1 MMQKQGGN
9 RMRKKSVAL
18 TMAFAVAVGTIAGST
33 FAYAEEATDTM
44 APFED
49 TVELHVV
56 GTEFAAARYPEGDDL
71 TYNIWTRACKD
82 RFNVDVI
89 TDWISDDYTTKINL
103 SIAEGDLPD
112 VFTVNESQLQ
122 QLIDADLIWDLSD
135 VFDTYASE
143 KLKHYEEVDER
154 SFNAGK
160 RDGKRYAIPT
170 LHYGF
175 IEQPDYVWIRN
186 DWKEELGLE
195 DPKTMDDLVNIAKAF
210 MEKYGGYGIAA
221 DQTLDYLNLLAPGW
235 GAHPDVWLKNDD
247 GEIVYGTVQ
256 PEMKDAVAAWADW
269 YQEGILS
276 PDFATMDMAK
286 MNESVVAGE
295 VGIQP
300 FMQWWGY
307 EPGPSVVANNGLES
321 MFLPYNIP
329 SATGET
335 VLQSILNSTSSYIVV
350 SKDFEYPEAAL
361 KLMNFYVYMNTESSG
376 KEDPDVIDSFLNDGI
391 AHVAGPFSV
400 TNPEEDYEQFVKV
413 NEALKTGDT
422 SNLVTPGQI
431 LKYDSIKEYEA
442 GREDYIGY
450 YLQMGFDDSA
460 YGIGKRILDSG
471 EYVESYLW
479 GITPETLLNAG
490 STLDDILTE
499 GFTKI
504 IIGSEPIDYFDTVV
518 ENWEKAG
525 GEQATAEMNEL
536 YKD

>member
-1 MMQKQGGN
+1 
-9 RMRKKSVAL
+9 
-18 TMAFAVAVGTIAGST
+18 
-33 FAYAEEATDTM
+33 
-44 APFED
+44 
-49 TVELHVV
+49 
-56 GTEFAAARYPEGDDL
+56 
-71 TYNIWTRACKD
+71 
-82 RFNVDVI
+82 
-89 TDWISDDYTTKINL
+89 
-103 SIAEGDLPD
+103 
-112 VFTVNESQLQ
+112 
-122 QLIDADLIWDLSD
+122 
-135 VFDTYASE
+135 
-143 KLKHYEEVDER
+143 
-154 SFNAGK
+154 
-160 RDGKRYAIPT
+160 
-170 LHYGF
+170 
-175 IEQPDYVWIRN
+175 
-186 DWKEELGLE
+186 
-195 DPKTMDDLVNIAKAF
+195 
-210 MEKYGGYGIAA
+210 
-221 DQTLDYLNLLAPGW
+221 
-235 GAHPDVWLKNDD
+235 
-247 GEIVYGTVQ
+247 
-256 PEMKDAVAAWADW
+256 
-269 YQEGILS
+269 
-276 PDFATMDMAK
+276 
-286 MNESVVAGE
+286 
-295 VGIQP
+295 
-300 FMQWWGY
+300 MQWWGY
-307 EPGPSVVANNGLES
+307 EPGPSVVANNGLDS

-335 VLQSILNSTSSYIVV
+335 VMQSILNPTSSYIVV

-376 KEDPDVIDSFLNDGI
+376 KEDPDVINSFLNDGI